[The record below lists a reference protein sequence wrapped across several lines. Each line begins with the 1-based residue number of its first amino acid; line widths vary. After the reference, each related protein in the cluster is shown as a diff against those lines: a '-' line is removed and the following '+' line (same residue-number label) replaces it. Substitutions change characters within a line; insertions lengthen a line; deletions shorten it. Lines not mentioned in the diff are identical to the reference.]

1 MLIFIIEGIAHLHCN
16 KRSAAQVSGKERECP
31 RNDIVS
37 LSSERT
43 YVLRTLNNSI
53 NIFRVPNWLL
63 RVGSLRIQDAWR

>member
-1 MLIFIIEGIAHLHCN
+1 MLIFIIEGIA
-16 KRSAAQVSGKERECP
+16 SGKERERP